1 MSAPRLVA
9 PDEWIPAPIE
19 PQSDEVDLWARPVL
33 RHVRTFARARGVGP
47 LACLGS
53 VLARVVAGTPS
64 DYVLPPLVGRVG
76 SLNLFVAKVAAS
88 GQGKGASDGAAED
101 AVFLSGVEDP
111 DTGDDE
117 LFSTTPGSGEGLL
130 HVYVTR
136 EKDGTLRR
144 LRDRVLFDVPEI
156 DALTAVA
163 SRQGATIM
171 PLLRQAYSGERLG
184 FHYSDPGKRLTVRGH
199 TYRCAMVVGV
209 QPGRAAALL
218 DDADGGTPQRFLWL
232 PVTDPQAPAVRPP
245 EPRPWRLELPAVTGG
260 RRELLQVCPEAVTTI
275 EDAARRRLLGQADNA
290 LDGHAL
296 YTRLKV
302 AAALAL
308 LEERLDVN
316 PEDWQL
322 AGALMAIS
330 DTTRDAVQDEL
341 RQAAAHKN
349 LARADAEATRA
360 VRVAGAVEE
369 DAVKRIALAVT
380 RKLDKQ
386 PGEWITGA
394 DLRRALASKQRAHL
408 EDALE
413 LLATTGQIE
422 AEELPGQGT
431 AGHRYRRPR

>member
-1 MSAPRLVA
+1 MSLSLADLPRPAA
-9 PDEWIPAPIE
+9 PDDATA
-19 PQSDEVDLWARPVL
+19 DLWTRPVL
-33 RHVRTFARARGVGP
+33 EHVRDFARARGVGP

-53 VLARVVAGTPS
+53 VLARVVAGTPPE
-64 DYVLPPLVGRVG
+64 YVLPPLVGRVG

-101 AVFLSGVEDP
+101 AILLSGIQDP
-111 DTGDDE
+111 DTGDEE
-117 LFSTTPGSGEGLL
+117 LFTVTPGSGEGLL

-156 DALTAVA
+156 DSLTAVA

-171 PLLRQAYSGERLG
+171 PLLRQAYSGEALG
-184 FHYSDPGKRLTVRGH
+184 FAYADPGKRLRVRGH

-218 DDADGGTPQRFLWL
+218 DDADGGTPQRFVWL
-232 PVTDPQAPAVRPP
+232 PVTDPQAPPIRPA
-245 EPRPWRLELPAVTGG
+245 EPQPWRVELPPATTG
-260 RRELLQVCPEAVTTI
+260 RRELKVAPEAVTVI
-275 EDAARRRLLGQADNA
+275 EDAARRRLLGQNDNA

-302 AAALAL
+302 AAAFAL
-308 LEERLDVN
+308 LDNRLDVTN
-316 PEDWQL
+316 DDWHL

-330 DTTRDAVQDEL
+330 DTTRDDVQDQL
-341 RQAAAHKN
+341 RQTAADRN

-360 VRVAGAVEE
+360 VRVANAVEE
-369 DAVKRIALAVT
+369 DAAKRIARAVT
-380 RKLDKQ
+380 RKLDKT

-394 DLRRALASKQRAHL
+394 DLRRAFAGNQRQHL
-408 EDALE
+408 EEALE
-413 LLATTGQIE
+413 LLTSTGQIE
-422 AEELPGQGT
+422 TEQIPGQGT
-431 AGHRYRRPR
+431 TGHRYRRPR